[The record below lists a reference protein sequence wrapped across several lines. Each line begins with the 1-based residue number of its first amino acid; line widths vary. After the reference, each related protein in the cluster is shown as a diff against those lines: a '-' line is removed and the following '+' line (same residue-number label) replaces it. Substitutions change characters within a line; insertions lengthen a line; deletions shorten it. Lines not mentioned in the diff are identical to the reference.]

1 MNIILLLL
9 LLKYADNSANLMKGG
24 KPVRRIHAIT
34 PAAQISTLAPY
45 LYWTKCN
52 TINYHDTTEPIQ
64 DLHIVCQLAESEA
77 RAVG

>member
-45 LYWTKCN
+45 LYWTEYK
-52 TINYHDTTEPIQ
+52 
-64 DLHIVCQLAESEA
+64 
-77 RAVG
+77 